1 MPVDFNVLHQVLS
14 DQFPNSTIE
23 LDDTVGD
30 SNHYSVKIIS
40 EKFNH
45 LSRVQQHRLV
55 YKALKNHLKSNLHAI
70 SIKTFKT

>member
-23 LDDTVGD
+23 LEDTVGD

-45 LSRVQQHRLV
+45 LSRMQQHRLV
-55 YKALKNHLKSNLHAI
+55 YKALKNHLQSNLHAI